1 MIAIH
6 GHPDKIERSGHLSLQ
21 APVCVM
27 NSPMQRSSKVPP
39 LTSLRFFAALYVVL
53 YHTLERVF
61 VGVKDLSTVHGRLL
75 DLGYVS
81 VSFFFVLSGYILAF
95 SYLPREVSK
104 RPFWRA
110 RFARI
115 YPLFLLTLLI
125 DCPHFFAGIV
135 RQVGFHAGLR
145 ILLERLIENMLL
157 LQAWAPAMRTIDWP
171 NWSLSTEAF
180 FYLVFPLV
188 VAYLARPKVRAL
200 AVATALVYAAGM
212 GFVTVAMHS
221 HLPLDVLKYNPLF
234 HLHVFLC
241 GALLGAIRTKT
252 RLIPRLAPAFLCAAV
267 ACLVLT
273 VHYYHSIPM
282 PLLHDGLLVPAFG
295 CLILAFDSGNK
306 RLDGLLSVR
315 WLVVLGEAS
324 YGLYLIHIPLWD
336 IFYHLRIDQSRVAYP
351 VYLVCAVA
359 LSVLSFFYVETPLRR
374 LLTQRT
380 VSAERI
386 KGSRL
391 RWRPKVAIP

>member
-1 MIAIH
+1 MAI
-6 GHPDKIERSGHLSLQ
+6 PTKIEPSGHLSLQ
-21 APVCVM
+21 APACIM
-27 NSPMQRSSKVPP
+27 NCSKQRSSKVPP

-53 YHTLERVF
+53 YHTLVFVF

-75 DLGYVS
+75 DLGYIS
-81 VSFFFVLSGYILAF
+81 VSFFFVLSGYILALT
-95 SYLPREVSK
+95 YLPRKVSK
-104 RPFWRA
+104 RQFWRA

-115 YPLFLLTLLI
+115 YPLFLLTLVI
-125 DCPHFFAGIV
+125 DCPHYFAGLV
-135 RQVGFHAGLR
+135 RQVGYHAGLNM
-145 ILLERLIENMLL
+145 LWERLMENMLL
-157 LQAWAPAMRTIDWP
+157 LQAWVPAMRTIDWP

-188 VAYLARPKVRAL
+188 IAYLARPKVRVL
-200 AVATALVYAAGM
+200 AVAAALVYAAGM

-234 HLHVFLC
+234 HLHVFLF
-241 GALLGAIRTKT
+241 GALLGAIRIKT

-306 RLDGLLSVR
+306 RLDALLSVK

-324 YGLYLIHIPLWD
+324 YGLYLIHIPLWN
-336 IFYHLRIDQSRVAYP
+336 IFYHLRIDHSRVAYP
-351 VYLVCAVA
+351 VYLVCAVT

-374 LLTQRT
+374 MLTQRS

-386 KGSRL
+386 RGSWL
-391 RWRPKVAIP
+391 RWPAKAAIP